1 MIEQGFSIGSRD
13 WWVMVYYDVT
23 TDSDLQKVE
32 GALLA
37 SGCPRDMT
45 YNAIE
50 NLKGWNSGY
59 TFSDLGTKTSI
70 MVISKATSPEQ
81 MFDTIVHEMKHL
93 AEHIGER
100 YGVNSQSELSAYL
113 QGEVGRKM
121 WPAAA
126 MALCPNCHGKPQ
138 R

>member
-13 WWVMVYYDVT
+13 WWVMVYYDVA

-45 YNAIE
+45 NNAIE

-70 MVISKATSPEQ
+70 MVIPDS
-81 MFDTIVHEMKHL
+81 L
-93 AEHIGER
+93 
-100 YGVNSQSELSAYL
+100 
-113 QGEVGRKM
+113 
-121 WPAAA
+121 
-126 MALCPNCHGKPQ
+126 
-138 R
+138 